1 MNATGRSSNPQPEQR
16 SVRILTRVRIL
27 VGTRIVRL
35 IAHLPRRLGARCDSA
50 LAAAVFD
57 ARLVRPSRR
66 TLDAALAARALVLL
80 DRATSVSF
88 SGLCIL
94 ECTEPDGNR
103 QLGCTMFPMVSDAAS
118 DPTALGRELGS
129 ARLAAG
135 RSLRDAAGESEIS
148 AAYLQKLER
157 GHVEDPS
164 PRILRRLSDVLN
176 LDYGRLMRLAGY
188 EPPRRRRSTSPF
200 EARLADAR
208 LTETEEKAVSAFIE
222 HLIEQRGH

>member
-1 MNATGRSSNPQPEQR
+1 
-16 SVRILTRVRIL
+16 
-27 VGTRIVRL
+27 
-35 IAHLPRRLGARCDSA
+35 
-50 LAAAVFD
+50 
-57 ARLVRPSRR
+57 
-66 TLDAALAARALVLL
+66 
-80 DRATSVSF
+80 
-88 SGLCIL
+88 
-94 ECTEPDGNR
+94 
-103 QLGCTMFPMVSDAAS
+103 MFPMVSDTAS

-129 ARLAAG
+129 ARLAAE